1 MKQRFV
7 VVVLIGLLAAFCLP
21 AAFAQSAG
29 TVKGVAK
36 DVDGKP
42 IVGAVVEW
50 SNQDNGRK
58 YELKTNN
65 KGEYFSLGITTG
77 KYNVK
82 LLQGTTELYHF
93 NGVNVTLDETTLD
106 FDLKKEQAA
115 AAAGAGLTPEQLKQ
129 QQEQR
134 EKALK
139 ENNTVKSLNDKLS
152 AAKQAADAGDF
163 ATAVSTL
170 TDATQIDPTRDLL
183 WAKLGDYTLSAA
195 NKQTDTTAKAKS
207 YDDAIV
213 DYQKAVELK
222 QKAADADPKK
232 AADAPKILATYYNN
246 MGQAQAKLGK
256 TEDAAKSYQ
265 QAAQLDPTGA
275 GQYYFNLGAILT
287 NANIANDAKM
297 RQAAVDAFDKAI
309 AADPNR
315 ADAYY
320 WKATNLIGAATLQGD
335 KMVAP
340 PGTAEGFQ
348 KYLELQPTGPHA
360 EEAKA
365 MLASLGATVE
375 TSFGKQKAKPTKK

>member
-1 MKQRFV
+1 MKHRFV
-7 VVVLIGLLAAFCLP
+7 VVLISLLAALCLP
-21 AAFAQSAG
+21 AAIAQSAG
-29 TVKGVAK
+29 TVKGVCK
-36 DVDGKP
+36 DAQGNP
-42 IVGAVVEW
+42 IVGAQVEW
-50 SNQDNGRK
+50 SNLDNGRK

-77 KYNVK
+77 KYNVR
-82 LLQGTTELYHF
+82 LVQGTTEIYHF
-93 NGVNVTLDETTLD
+93 NNVGVTLDETTLD

-115 AAAGAGLTPEQLKQ
+115 QAAGAGLTPEQLKQ
-129 QQEQR
+129 QQEAH
-134 EKALK
+134 EKAVK

-152 AAKQAADAGDF
+152 AAKAAADSGDY
-163 ATAVSTL
+163 ATAVSTM
-170 TDATQIDPTRDLL
+170 TDATTIDPTRDLL
-183 WAKLGDYTLSAA
+183 WAKLGDYTLGAA
-195 NKQTDTTAKAKS
+195 NKQTDATAKAQS
-207 YDDAIV
+207 YNDVIT

-222 QKAADADPKK
+222 QKAAESDPKK
-232 AADAPKILATYYNN
+232 AADANKILATYYNN

-265 QAAQLDPTGA
+265 QAAQLDPSAA

-375 TSFGKQKAKPTKK
+375 TTFGKQKAKPAKK

>member
-7 VVVLIGLLAAFCLP
+7 VLVLISLLAALCLP
-21 AAFAQSAG
+21 AAVAQSAG
-29 TVKGVAK
+29 TVKGVCK
-36 DVDGKP
+36 DVQGNP
-42 IVGAVVEW
+42 IVGGQVEW

-58 YELKTNN
+58 YSLKTNN

-77 KYNVK
+77 KYNVR
-82 LLQGTTELYHF
+82 LVQGTTEIYHF
-93 NGVNVTLDETTLD
+93 NNVTVTLDETTLD
-106 FDLKKEQAA
+106 FDLKKEQASQ
-115 AAAGAGLTPEQLKQ
+115 AAGAGLTPEQLKQ
-129 QQEQR
+129 QQEAHD
-134 EKALK
+134 KILK
-139 ENNTVKSLNDKLS
+139 ENNTVKSLNDRLS
-152 AAKQAADAGDF
+152 AAKAAADSGDY
-163 ATAVSTL
+163 ATAVSTM
-170 TDATQIDPTRDLL
+170 TDATAIDPTRDLL
-183 WAKLGDYTLSAA
+183 WAKLGDYTLGAA
-195 NKQTDTTAKAKS
+195 NKQTDATAKAKS
-207 YDDAIV
+207 YNDVIT
-213 DYQKAVELK
+213 DYQKAVDLK
-222 QKAADADPKK
+222 QKAAESDPKK
-232 AADAPKILATYYNN
+232 AADGNKILATYYNN

-265 QAAQLDPTGA
+265 QAAQLDPSAA

-365 MLASLGATVE
+365 MLASLGAAVE
-375 TSFGKQKAKPTKK
+375 TSFGKQKAKPAKK